1 MNALPFVKNS
11 GPLAAALATASVLAL
26 AAPAAL
32 TAQQTCGPGD
42 HWIDDC
48 LMFDDDF
55 PNSGA
60 VVGVVLLAGGETCDG
75 LPQPIP
81 VERIQNLVL
90 FGPTTVHRNDRS
102 DDSANFPGSSPI
114 DGHLD
119 VIDTEIV
126 SMNLTTGGVAL
137 RAGSAAT
144 VPLTPSLGTIV
155 EQTGDPALGDSFFEV
170 FFEVDL
176 NGDMLAYN
184 QVPLRVETA
193 IDRVPP
199 DAIYIHV
206 VTDPIPLYPTPDPQP
221 TQQAVACL
229 VTAQHITMPV
239 APLIPTLS
247 WWGLAV
253 LALAL
258 LVAAMLLFR
267 RRFARAGV
275 GG

>member
-1 MNALPFVKNS
+1 MNALPFVKNP

-102 DDSANFPGSSPI
+102 DVSANFPVGSV

-126 SMNLTTGGVAL
+126 SMNLTSGSVAL
-137 RAGSAAT
+137 RVGDEAT
-144 VPLTPSLGTIV
+144 VPVNDSLGAIV
-155 EQTGDPALGDSFFEV
+155 EQAGDPALGDSFFEV
-170 FFEVDL
+170 FFEVSL
-176 NGDMLAYN
+176 PGGMLVYN
-184 QVPLRVETA
+184 QVPVMVETE

-199 DAIYIHV
+199 DAVYLHI
-206 VTDPIPLYPTPDPQP
+206 VTGPIPLNESPSDPMQP
-221 TQQAVACL
+221 AVACL